1 MIEPPTA
8 GWYMLFAIDLLVLA
22 FGLTCELV
30 QLRKGLGV
38 AGYAPPVMWAVY
50 ITDFVFWVGIAHSG
64 TLISAVL
71 YLFRA
76 RFRRTIYRLAEGMT
90 VFAVLTAG
98 LFPIIHLGR
107 PWFFYWLMPYDQVQ
121 AGLWPNFRSP
131 LVWDVFA
138 VTTYLTVST
147 MFFITGLIPDVAAA
161 RDRATHP
168 IRRAV
173 YTILSL
179 GWRGTNKQWK
189 HYNAAYLYFA
199 SFATPLV
206 FSVHSVVSWDFAM
219 ALNPGWHST
228 IFPPYFVA
236 GAIFSGVAMVI
247 TLMTPMRKV
256 FRLEEYITPWHYEM
270 MTKLIMLTS
279 SIVTYA
285 YGLEW
290 FAAWYSGNKYEW
302 GTFMDRAFGHFGWAY
317 GIMVLCN
324 CILPLLLWKK
334 SFRTDI
340 KKVFVLCL
348 FINVG
353 MWFERFVIIIQSLA
367 HSFVVWKW
375 STAYAPTIIEYGIT
389 AGSFAWFGM
398 WFLLFIKLLPA
409 VSIAEVKE
417 ILPPKMK
424 KGVAA

>member
-236 GAIFSGVAMVI
+236 GAIFSGFAMVM
-247 TLMTPMRKV
+247 TLMLITRAVYGLKSLVLMKH
-256 FRLEEYITPWHYEM
+256 LELMNKI
-270 MTKLIMLTS
+270 ILTTGS
-279 SIVTYA
+279 LVGYA
-285 YGLEW
+285 YAME
-290 FAAWYSGNKYEW
+290 FFIAYYSGNDYERHV
-302 GTFMDRAFGHFGWAY
+302 FLYNRASGPYAWAY
-317 GIMVLCN
+317 WIMISCNVLS
-324 CILPLLLWKK
+324 P
-334 SFRTDI
+334 RPPAT
-340 KKVFVLCL
+340 LCL
-348 FINVG
+348 PRSFSRSLVAAVKPRASRWSSAFATCTTRSATTSSRRATSSRTSAPCVRSPKA
-353 MWFERFVIIIQSLA
+353 WFPTTKR
-367 HSFVVWKW
+367 
-375 STAYAPTIIEYGIT
+375 STAASPRVT
-389 AGSFAWFGM
+389 
-398 WFLLFIKLLPA
+398 
-409 VSIAEVKE
+409 
-417 ILPPKMK
+417 
-424 KGVAA
+424 